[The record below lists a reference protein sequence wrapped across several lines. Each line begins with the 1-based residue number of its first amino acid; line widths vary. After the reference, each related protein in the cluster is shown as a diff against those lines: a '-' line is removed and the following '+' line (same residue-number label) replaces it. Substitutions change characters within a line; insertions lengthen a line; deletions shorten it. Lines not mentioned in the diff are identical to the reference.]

1 MRCWGQRSSRGGR
14 GCEWR
19 ERRRRGEDEG
29 LESLIVRSFREST
42 HHAVFCHHN
51 LTVFVGSTMAITKL
65 QDSVVQERTVSVL
78 PSRKSRVMEASY
90 VRQNLPMS

>member
-1 MRCWGQRSSRGGR
+1 MEGCIRKGYRASRSPSR
-14 GCEWR
+14 
-19 ERRRRGEDEG
+19 
-29 LESLIVRSFREST
+29 VFREST
-42 HHAVFCHHN
+42 YHAVFCYHD
-51 LTVFVGSTMAITKL
+51 LTVFVGSIIAMTKL